1 MALVFIPE
9 VPRQHQ
15 VKLHAEESNGA
26 HLEALEVPQNEALLH
41 HHRHL
46 GVFLRATLH
55 ILEDSLQL
63 HLEKLLRVLPSV
75 LLGSRARHPEEHCFK
90 IQVHNQAQELK
101 EFDIIPLHILE

>member
-55 ILEDSLQL
+55 ILEGSLEL

-75 LLGSRARHPEEHCFK
+75 LLGSRARHPEEHCFR
-90 IQVHNQAQELK
+90 IQVHNQSQQLK
-101 EFDIIPLHILE
+101 QFHVIPPYVLE